1 MPSDSVT
8 VSRTVAAP
16 VETVWAVA
24 TDLAAA
30 PETLSGVTRVEVLE
44 GATFGVGTRW
54 RETRTMMGREA
65 TEEMVVTEAA
75 APSSYTVE
83 ADNHGVHYVST
94 FAFAPLGA
102 NRTEVTMTFAG
113 TPTAPQNPLVKLM
126 GRFGLRMVRK
136 TLEQDLADLAR
147 AAEAR
152 AARG

>member
-24 TDLAAA
+24 TDLTAA
-30 PETLSGVTRVEVLE
+30 PETLTGVTRVEVLE
-44 GATFGVGTRW
+44 GEIFGVGTRW

-65 TEEMVVTEAA
+65 TEEMVVTAA
-75 APSSYTVE
+75 TAPSSYTVE

-102 NRTEVTMTFAG
+102 DRTEVTMTFAG

>member
-24 TDLAAA
+24 TDLTAA
-30 PETLSGVTRVEVLE
+30 PETLPGVTRVEVLE
-44 GATFGVGTRW
+44 GEIFGVGTRW

-65 TEEMVVTEAA
+65 TEEMVVTAA
-75 APSSYTVE
+75 TAPSSYTVE

-94 FAFAPLGA
+94 FAFAPVGA
-102 NRTEVTMTFAG
+102 DRTEVTMTFAG

>member
-24 TDLAAA
+24 TDLTAA
-30 PETLSGVTRVEVLE
+30 PETLTGVTRVEVLE
-44 GATFGVGTRW
+44 GEIFGVGTRW

-65 TEEMVVTEAA
+65 TEEMVVTAA
-75 APSSYTVE
+75 TAPSSYTVE

-94 FAFAPLGA
+94 FAFAALGA
-102 NRTEVTMTFAG
+102 DRTEVTMTFAG

>member
-24 TDLAAA
+24 TDLTAA

-44 GATFGVGTRW
+44 GEIFGVGTRW
-54 RETRTMMGREA
+54 RETRTLMGREA
-65 TEEMVVTEAA
+65 TEEMVVTAA
-75 APSSYTVE
+75 VAPSSYTVE

-136 TLEQDLADLAR
+136 TLEHDLADLAR

>member
-24 TDLAAA
+24 TDLTAA
-30 PETLSGVTRVEVLE
+30 PETLTGVTRVEVLE
-44 GATFGVGTRW
+44 GEIFGVGTRW

-65 TEEMVVTEAA
+65 TEEMVVTAA
-75 APSSYTVE
+75 TAPSSYTVE

>member
-1 MPSDSVT
+1 MPTESVT

-30 PETLSGVTRVEVLE
+30 PETLSGVARVEVLE
-44 GATFGVGTRW
+44 GETFGVGTRW

-65 TEEMVVTEAA
+65 TEEMVVTAA
-75 APSSYTVE
+75 AVPSSYTVE
-83 ADNHGVHYVST
+83 ADNHGVHYAST
-94 FAFAPLGA
+94 FAFAALGA
-102 NRTEVTMTFAG
+102 DRTEATMTFAG
-113 TPTAPQNPLVKLM
+113 TPTEPQNPLMKLM
-126 GRFGLRMVRK
+126 GRFGMRMVRR

-152 AARG
+152 AAGV

>member
-44 GATFGVGTRW
+44 GEIFGVGTRW
-54 RETRTMMGREA
+54 RETRTLMVREA
-65 TEEMVVTEAA
+65 TEEPVVTAA
-75 APSSYTVE
+75 TAPSSYTVE

-102 NRTEVTMTFAG
+102 NRTEVTMAFAG

>member
-24 TDLAAA
+24 TDLTAA
-30 PETLSGVTRVEVLE
+30 PETLTGVTRVEVLE
-44 GATFGVGTRW
+44 GEIFGVGTLW
-54 RETRTMMGREA
+54 RETRNMMGREA
-65 TEEMVVTEAA
+65 TEEMVVTAA
-75 APSSYTVE
+75 TAPSSYTVE
-83 ADNHGVHYVST
+83 ADNHGVHVST